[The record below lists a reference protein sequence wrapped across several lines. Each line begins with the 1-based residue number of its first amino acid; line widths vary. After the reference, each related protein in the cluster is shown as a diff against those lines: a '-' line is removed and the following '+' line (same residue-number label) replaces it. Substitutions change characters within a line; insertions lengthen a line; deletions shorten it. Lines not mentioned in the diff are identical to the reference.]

1 MIIQYAALLS
11 FLIRY
16 SLPTLI
22 AGYVITYPPIYY
34 ADEHLLNYL
43 TFCHLN
49 MLRVLFFWD
58 VQAANG
64 FKFFS
69 EARAV
74 SLVPGY
80 FILTTFFSVLYFSVV
95 LLSSAMLNNGV
106 SVW

>member
-1 MIIQYAALLS
+1 M
-11 FLIRY
+11 
-16 SLPTLI
+16 
-22 AGYVITYPPIYY
+22 
-34 ADEHLLNYL
+34 D
-43 TFCHLN
+43 
-49 MLRVLFFWD
+49 
-58 VQAANG
+58 